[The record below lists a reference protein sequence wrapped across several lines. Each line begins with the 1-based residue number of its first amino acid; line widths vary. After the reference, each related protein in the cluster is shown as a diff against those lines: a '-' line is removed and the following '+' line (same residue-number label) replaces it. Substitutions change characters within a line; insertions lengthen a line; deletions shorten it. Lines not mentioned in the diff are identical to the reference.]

1 MKKRLLLT
9 TTVISFATFANDS
22 VPTLIKDDGSSPI
35 VEIKAP
41 TVEINTP
48 AVETPVIEM
57 PAIEMPT
64 AVIEV
69 KKPQVVAPQPQTDT
83 IIFKGEIPPP
93 PAVKAE
99 KQTLSW
105 FDKWILWKSEED
117 IQPPAPEFV
126 EGEIADEGII
136 EIPQEPL
143 EKDPGFWQKANKN
156 MMTLSN
162 EMHRLAY
169 PSRMTIKTLTI
180 LKNYRSPRILAD
192 IIQRRT
198 AQPYI
203 LLPAK
208 ENGEILFVPGR
219 GMPFMGITQNQ
230 LRKFVKFIHPKRI
243 LILGG
248 DSFVPSKYEKMFKND
263 IWTVV
268 FDSKQ
273 WWKNAEN
280 IEDMLNMKEFKRE
293 FLYLS
298 QYDLENNIYAKPTPQ
313 VIK

>member
-1 MKKRLLLT
+1 MKKGLLLT
-9 TTVISFATFANDS
+9 STIISFAIFADDT

-35 VEIKAP
+35 VDIKAP
-41 TVEINTP
+41 TVEINAP
-48 AVETPVIEM
+48 KVETPVIEM
-57 PAIEMPT
+57 PIIKMPSAVVEIETTQIVVPAT
-64 AVIEV
+64 DVIE
-69 KKPQVVAPQPQTDT
+69 
-83 IIFKGEIPPP
+83 IEGEIPPP
-93 PAVKAE
+93 PVLQTE

-117 IQPPAPEFV
+117 IQPLSPEFV
-126 EGEIADEGII
+126 EGEIANEEII
-136 EIPQEPL
+136 ETPQEPI
-143 EKDPGFWQKANKN
+143 EKGPGFWQKTNTN

-203 LLPAK
+203 LLPANEK
-208 ENGEILFVPGR
+208 EEILFVPGR
-219 GMPFMGITQNQ
+219 GMPFMGITQRQ
-230 LRKFVKFIHPKRI
+230 LAKFVKFINPKKI
-243 LILGG
+243 MILGG
-248 DSFVPSKYEKMFKND
+248 DSYVPSKYKEMFKENAF
-263 IWTVV
+263 TVV

-273 WWKNAEN
+273 WWKNAEKA
-280 IEDMLNMKEFKRE
+280 ELFLNMKELKRE

-298 QYDLENNIYAKPTPQ
+298 QYDLENNIYSATPAKI
-313 VIK
+313 IK